1 MGVKMTW
8 KYFERKQKYLLFK
21 LNKDLSR
28 QIKTLQS
35 AFNEFKDEGNASS
48 LCFRKMIWLTV
59 FLKRYVNLF
68 LICQSGESVTMD
80 EINLCFWEF
89 SEKLKWFPDIKTF
102 KLCEGCGEVLPETAF
117 FICKLWISL
126 LEWTGYMPDFVQI
139 NIKDGQKAVLTIES
153 PMILNKSNFLTWL
166 LQRESLNS
174 EYMEISEE
182 KEGKKLSVSLIC
194 HKKSIKENT
203 ELYNEK
209 KYNIKALKNSE
220 GNKYSKTLTEPD
232 IYSKPQYLILKMR
245 LHREFGDCMQAGYLY
260 MTGDETVNKEN
271 IFYMW
276 RSLIKNLTGNTLT
289 KQKVD
294 EKKELSQLAALFHC
308 TLHLPKKNLF
318 EEMYESVFYFCI
330 REAMMNAVRHGAA
343 TEIFV
348 TQERV
353 KDKIKICIFDNGTGL
368 KKDFNEGGGILGI
381 RAYLNERG
389 IPLYINDEQGT
400 LVISFLL

>member
-1 MGVKMTW
+1 MGVKMTQ

-68 LICQSGESVTMD
+68 LICQSGESVTAD
-80 EINLCFWEF
+80 EIRLCLWEF
-89 SEKLKWFPDIKTF
+89 LEKLKWFPGVRTF

-117 FICKLWISL
+117 FICKLWIFL
-126 LEWTGYMPDFVQI
+126 LEWTGYMPESVQI
-139 NIKDGQKAVLTIES
+139 NINDGQRAVLTIES
-153 PMILNKSNFLTWL
+153 PMILNKSSFLTWL

-174 EYMEISEE
+174 EYMEISEK

-194 HKKSIKENT
+194 HKNSIKENT
-203 ELYNEK
+203 DLYDERKYSK
-209 KYNIKALKNSE
+209 KVLKNSE
-220 GNKYSKTLTEPD
+220 DSKYSNRLTEPD
-232 IYSKPQYLILKMR
+232 IYSKPQYLNLKMR

-260 MTGDETVNKEN
+260 MTGDDTVDKEN
-271 IFYMW
+271 IVYMW
-276 RSLIKNLTGNTLT
+276 RSLIKNLTCNTFT

-318 EEMYESVFYFCI
+318 KKMYESVFYFCI
-330 REAMMNAVRHGAA
+330 REAMMNAIRHGSA
-343 TEIFV
+343 TEVFI

-353 KDKIKICIFDNGTGL
+353 KDKIKISIFDNGTGL
-368 KKDFNEGGGILGI
+368 KIDFNEGGGISGI
-381 RAYLNERG
+381 RAYLNKKG
-389 IPLYINDEQGT
+389 IPLYIDKEQGT
-400 LVISFLL
+400 LVLSFLL

>member
-1 MGVKMTW
+1 MTR
-8 KYFERKQKYLLFK
+8 KYFEWKQKYLLFK
-21 LNKDLSR
+21 LNKDLNL
-28 QIKTLQS
+28 QIKALKS
-35 AFNEFKDEGNASS
+35 AFNEFKNEGNPSS

-68 LICQSGESVTMD
+68 LICQSGESVTAD
-80 EINLCFWEF
+80 EIRLCLWEF
-89 SEKLKWFPDIKTF
+89 SEKIKWFPGIRTF
-102 KLCEGCGEVLPETAF
+102 KLCEGCGDILPETAF
-117 FICKLWISL
+117 FICKLWIFL
-126 LEWTGYMPDFVQI
+126 LEWAEYMPESVQI
-139 NIKDGQKAVLTIES
+139 NINDGQKAVLIIES
-153 PMILNKSNFLTWL
+153 SMILNKSSFLTWL
-166 LQRESLNS
+166 FQRESLNS
-174 EYMEISEE
+174 EYMEISEK

-203 ELYNEK
+203 ELYNGK
-209 KYNIKALKNSE
+209 IYSIKFLKNSE
-220 GNKYSKTLTEPD
+220 DGKYSKILKEPD
-232 IYSKPQYLILKMR
+232 IYSKPQYLNLKMR

-260 MTGDETVNKEN
+260 MIGDEMVNKE
-271 IFYMW
+271 IIIYMW
-276 RSLIKNLTGNTLT
+276 RRLIKNLMGNTIT
-289 KQKVD
+289 AQKID

-318 EEMYESVFYFCI
+318 KEMYESVFYFCI

-348 TQERV
+348 TQERF

-389 IPLYINDEQGT
+389 IPLYINNEQGM

>member
-1 MGVKMTW
+1 MTQ
-8 KYFERKQKYLLFK
+8 KYFEWKQKYLLFK
-21 LNKDLSR
+21 LNKDLNL
-28 QIKTLQS
+28 QIKALKS
-35 AFNEFKDEGNASS
+35 AFNEFKNEGNPSS

-68 LICQSGESVTMD
+68 LICQSGESVTAD
-80 EINLCFWEF
+80 EIRLCLWEF
-89 SEKLKWFPDIKTF
+89 SEKIKWFPGIRTF
-102 KLCEGCGEVLPETAF
+102 KLCEGCGDILPETAF
-117 FICKLWISL
+117 FICKLWIFL
-126 LEWTGYMPDFVQI
+126 LEWAEYMPESVQI
-139 NIKDGQKAVLTIES
+139 NINDGQKAVLIIES
-153 PMILNKSNFLTWL
+153 SMILNKSSFLTWL
-166 LQRESLNS
+166 FQRESLNN
-174 EYMEISEE
+174 EYMEISEK

-203 ELYNEK
+203 ELYNGK
-209 KYNIKALKNSE
+209 NYSIKFLKNSE
-220 GNKYSKTLTEPD
+220 DGKYSKILKEPD
-232 IYSKPQYLILKMR
+232 IYSKPQYLNLKMR

-260 MTGDETVNKEN
+260 MIGDEMVNKE
-271 IFYMW
+271 IIIYMW
-276 RSLIKNLTGNTLT
+276 MRLIKNLMRNTIT
-289 KQKVD
+289 AQKID
-294 EKKELSQLAALFHC
+294 DKKELSQLATLFHC

-353 KDKIKICIFDNGTGL
+353 KDKIKIYIFDNGTGL
-368 KKDFNEGGGILGI
+368 QKDFNEGGGILGI

>member
-1 MGVKMTW
+1 MGVKMTQ

-21 LNKDLSR
+21 LNKDLNL
-28 QIKTLQS
+28 QIKALKS
-35 AFNEFKDEGNASS
+35 AFNEFKDKGNASS

-126 LEWTGYMPDFVQI
+126 LEWAGYMPDFVQI
-139 NIKDGQKAVLTIES
+139 HIKDGQKAVLSIES
-153 PMILNKSNFLTWL
+153 PMILNKSSFLTWL
-166 LQRESLNS
+166 LKRESLNS

-209 KYNIKALKNSE
+209 NI
-220 GNKYSKTLTEPD
+220 T
-232 IYSKPQYLILKMR
+232 
-245 LHREFGDCMQAGYLY
+245 
-260 MTGDETVNKEN
+260 
-271 IFYMW
+271 
-276 RSLIKNLTGNTLT
+276 
-289 KQKVD
+289 
-294 EKKELSQLAALFHC
+294 
-308 TLHLPKKNLF
+308 
-318 EEMYESVFYFCI
+318 
-330 REAMMNAVRHGAA
+330 
-343 TEIFV
+343 
-348 TQERV
+348 
-353 KDKIKICIFDNGTGL
+353 
-368 KKDFNEGGGILGI
+368 
-381 RAYLNERG
+381 
-389 IPLYINDEQGT
+389 
-400 LVISFLL
+400 

>member
-1 MGVKMTW
+1 MTQ

-21 LNKDLSR
+21 LNKDLNR

-68 LICQSGESVTMD
+68 LICQYDESVTMD

-117 FICKLWISL
+117 FICKLWIFL
-126 LEWTGYMPDFVQI
+126 LEWAGYMPDFVKI
-139 NIKDGQKAVLTIES
+139 NIKDGQKVVLTIES

-174 EYMEISEE
+174 EYMEISEK

-203 ELYNEK
+203 ELYNGK
-209 KYNIKALKNSE
+209 NYSIKFLKSSE
-220 GNKYSKTLTEPD
+220 DGKYSKILKEPD
-232 IYSKPQYLILKMR
+232 IYSKPQYLNLKMR

-260 MTGDETVNKEN
+260 MIGDEMVNKE
-271 IFYMW
+271 IIIYMW
-276 RSLIKNLTGNTLT
+276 MRLIKNLMGNTIT
-289 KQKVD
+289 AQKID

-318 EEMYESVFYFCI
+318 KEMYESVFYFCI
-330 REAMMNAVRHGAA
+330 REAMMNAIRHGAA
-343 TEIFV
+343 TEVFI

-353 KDKIKICIFDNGTGL
+353 RDKIKISIFDNGTGL
-368 KKDFNEGGGILGI
+368 KMDFNEGGGISGI

-389 IPLYINDEQGT
+389 IPLYIDKEQGT
-400 LVISFLL
+400 LVLSFLL

>member
-1 MGVKMTW
+1 MGVKMTQ
-8 KYFERKQKYLLFK
+8 KHFKLKQNELFLK
-21 LNKDLSR
+21 LNKDLKL
-28 QIKTLQS
+28 QIKALKS
-35 AFNEFKDEGNASS
+35 ACNEFKKGGDASG

-59 FLKRYVNLF
+59 FLKRYVNVF
-68 LICQSGESVTMD
+68 LLCQAGEYISMD
-80 EINLCFWEF
+80 EIRLCIWEF
-89 SEKLKWFPDIKTF
+89 LEKLKWFPDIKTF

-117 FICKLWISL
+117 FICKLWIFL
-126 LEWTGYMPDFVQI
+126 LEWAGYMPDFVQI

-174 EYMEISEE
+174 EYMEISEK

-220 GNKYSKTLTEPD
+220 DSKYSKTLTEPD
-232 IYSKPQYLILKMR
+232 IYSKPQYLNLKMR

-260 MTGDETVNKEN
+260 MTGDETVDKEN
-271 IFYMW
+271 IVYMW
-276 RSLIKNLTGNTLT
+276 RSLIKDLTGNTLT

-318 EEMYESVFYFCI
+318 KEMYES
-330 REAMMNAVRHGAA
+330 
-343 TEIFV
+343 IFL
-348 TQERV
+348 
-353 KDKIKICIFDNGTGL
+353 F
-368 KKDFNEGGGILGI
+368 
-381 RAYLNERG
+381 
-389 IPLYINDEQGT
+389 LYT
-400 LVISFLL
+400 